1 MYGNRK
7 MNKTVMIVDDN
18 QRFHDTYKAMLE
30 NSDYEVISVCNE
42 EEALSKLKEKK
53 PDLVIINIY

>member
-1 MYGNRK
+1 
-7 MNKTVMIVDDN
+7 MNKTIMIVDDN

-30 NSDYEVISVCNE
+30 NSDYEIISVCNE